1 MSTRD
6 EKETV
11 RLIVA
16 VSLLAAI
23 GVSLT
28 VLGLTGHVKDFWE
41 RLWDLFQ
48 SKEHMR
54 AYVESWGTIA
64 PVAFIII
71 QALQVV
77 VAPIPGEFSGAAG
90 GFIFGAWPNV
100 IYSTAGL
107 TLGSIGAFLA
117 ARIIGLPL
125 VHLVVS
131 RETLERFHF
140 LSERRGTVLAF
151 ILYLFPGFP
160 KDILCYVL
168 GVSPM
173 GFLNFLGA
181 CGLGRIPG
189 TVMLS
194 FSGSALYDENWALLA
209 VVTGVCVL
217 AVVIFFVFRQK
228 IEVWLKKSGREGL

>member
-1 MSTRD
+1 MRPRD
-6 EKETV
+6 EKETG

-28 VLGLTGHVKDFWE
+28 VLAFTGHVKEGWE

-48 SKEHMR
+48 SREHMR
-54 AYVESWGTIA
+54 AYVESWGAIA
-64 PVAFIII
+64 PAAFIMI

-77 VAPIPGEFSGAAG
+77 IAPIPGEFSGAVG

-100 IYSTAGL
+100 IYSTIGL
-107 TLGSIGAFLA
+107 TLGSIVAFLA

-131 RETLERFHF
+131 RETLERFRF

-173 GFLNFLGA
+173 RFLNFLGA
-181 CGLGRIPG
+181 CAFGRIPG

-194 FSGSALYDENWALLA
+194 FTGSALYDENWSLLA

-217 AVVIFFVFRQK
+217 ALVIFFVFRQR
-228 IEVWLKKSGREGL
+228 IEVWIKKSGHGTP